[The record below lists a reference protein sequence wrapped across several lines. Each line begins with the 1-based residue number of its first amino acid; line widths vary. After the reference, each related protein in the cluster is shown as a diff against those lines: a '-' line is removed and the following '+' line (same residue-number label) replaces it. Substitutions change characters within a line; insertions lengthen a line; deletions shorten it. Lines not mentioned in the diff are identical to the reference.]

1 MANCNIELSE
11 LLPNDVYFVVAASGG
26 QYANEGDISFII
38 PTFVGWKT
46 RLFRSGIPQYLT
58 DPGDG
63 DSYFDYTS
71 ITAEFTLSV
80 ALGLGE
86 KIICQAYKPS

>member
-1 MANCNIELSE
+1 MACNIELSQ
-11 LLPNDVYFVVAASGG
+11 LWPDDVYFTVPISGG
-26 QYANEGDISFII
+26 QYANAGDISFII

-46 RLFRSGIPQYLT
+46 RLIRNGIPQYLT
-58 DPGDG
+58 NPGDG
-63 DSYFDYTS
+63 DSYFDYTA

-80 ALGLGE
+80 ALGFEE